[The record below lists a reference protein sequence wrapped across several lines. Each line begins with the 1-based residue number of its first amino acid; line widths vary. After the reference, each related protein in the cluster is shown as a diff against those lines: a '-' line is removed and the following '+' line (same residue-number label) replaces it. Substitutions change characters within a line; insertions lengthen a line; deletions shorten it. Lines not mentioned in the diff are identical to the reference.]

1 MASISKRG
9 SSWFVQIRRKGFRP
23 RFRSFASRSE
33 AQQWARL
40 EESAM
45 DNGLGRVEAS
55 GKSDPTI
62 AELLRKYSDEVASQ
76 NKGAQTEQ
84 LRLAKMSDAPFASL
98 TASNLTCAS
107 IADYRD
113 ERLRSVKP
121 ATVRRELGML
131 RRVIEVAR
139 KDWSAPIRENPV
151 AQISFPPAKDARDRR
166 LRGDEL
172 ERLLSAI
179 DLGRNPLIRPVI
191 LFALETGLR
200 RGEMLRLQWRD
211 IDIEARSALIRNT
224 KNGSDRTI
232 PLSKPAVA
240 ILNGLEMSS
249 CGPFPLSGNALR
261 QCWTRACERAAIK
274 DLRFHD
280 LRHEAISRL
289 FELGLTVP
297 EVALISGHRD
307 ARMLFRYTHLAP
319 MAVRERLDRLAQN
332 LINAR

>member
-62 AELLRKYSDEVASQ
+62 AELLRKYSQQVASK
-76 NKGAQTEQ
+76 NKGAQSEQ

-98 TASNLTCAS
+98 TASNLTSAA

-113 ERLRSVKP
+113 ARLRAVKP

-139 KDWSAPIRENPV
+139 KDWGAPIRENPV

-166 LRGDEL
+166 LQGDEL
-172 ERLLSAI
+172 ERILSAI
-179 DLGRNPLIRPVI
+179 GLGRNPLIRPLV

-240 ILNGLEMSS
+240 ILNGLERSS

-261 QCWTRACERAAIK
+261 QCWTRVCERAEIE
-274 DLRFHD
+274 DFRFHD

-319 MAVRERLDRLAQN
+319 MAVRERLDRLARN
-332 LINAR
+332 

>member
-23 RFRSFASRSE
+23 RFKSFASRSA
-33 AQQWARL
+33 AQQWARM
-40 EESAM
+40 EEAAM
-45 DNGLGRVEAS
+45 DNGFGRVETQ

-62 AELLRKYSDEVASQ
+62 AELLQRYSELVASK
-76 NKGAQTEQ
+76 NKGAGSEQ

-98 TASNLTCAS
+98 TASNLTSAS
-107 IADYRD
+107 IADYRNQ
-113 ERLRSVKP
+113 RLEEVKP
-121 ATVRRELGML
+121 ATVRRELGIL

-139 KDWSAPIRENPV
+139 KDWGAPIRDNPV
-151 AQISFPPAKDARDRR
+151 AQISFPPAKDARERR
-166 LRGDEL
+166 LRGNEL

-179 DLGRNPLIRPVI
+179 KRGRNPLIQPLI
-191 LFALETGLR
+191 FFALETGLR
-200 RGEMLRLQWRD
+200 RGEMLRLRWQD
-211 IDIEARSALIRNT
+211 IDMQGRSALIRDT

-232 PLSKPAVA
+232 PLSKPAMS
-240 ILNGLEMSS
+240 ILERLDRSMSA
-249 CGPFPLSGNALR
+249 PFPLTGNALR
-261 QCWTRACERAAIK
+261 QCWTRACERAGIE

-319 MAVRERLDRLAQN
+319 MAVRERLDRLTH
-332 LINAR
+332 I

>member
-1 MASISKRG
+1 MASITKRG
-9 SSWFVQIRRKGFRP
+9 TSWFVQIRRKGFRP
-23 RFRSFASRSE
+23 RYRSFASRSD
-33 AQQWARL
+33 AQQWARI

-45 DNGLGRVEAS
+45 DNGLGRVDT
-55 GKSDPTI
+55 GRKSDPTI
-62 AELLRKYSDEVASQ
+62 AELLRKYSRQVASK
-76 NKGAQTEQ
+76 NKGAETEQ
-84 LRLAKMSDAPFASL
+84 LRLAKMSEAPFAFL
-98 TASNLTCAS
+98 TASSITSAS
-107 IADYRD
+107 IADYRN
-113 ERLRSVKP
+113 ERLKVVKP

-139 KDWSAPIRENPV
+139 KDWGSPIRGNPV

-166 LRGDEL
+166 LRGDEF

-179 DLGRNPLIRPVI
+179 ERGRNPLIKPLV

-211 IDIEARSALIRNT
+211 IDIEVRWALIRNT

-232 PLSKPAVA
+232 PLSKAAVA
-240 ILNGLEMSS
+240 ILDGLDMSR
-249 CGPFPLSGNALR
+249 CAPFPLSGNALR
-261 QCWTRACERAAIK
+261 QCWTRACERAEIK

-319 MAVRERLDRLAQN
+319 LAVRERLDRLAQN
-332 LINAR
+332 